1 MQKAWLKGLKRV
13 GDAVHDQAMRDMNTK
28 IDILMKDKADRNE
41 EKVNEEKERVAAEM
55 NSNLY
60 AQLMPAALP
69 APPMPGM
76 GGYDQQQAYG
86 QPQQGFGAQQPQYY

>member
-1 MQKAWLKGLKRV
+1 MIQV
-13 GDAVHDQAMRDMNTK
+13 MRDMNTK